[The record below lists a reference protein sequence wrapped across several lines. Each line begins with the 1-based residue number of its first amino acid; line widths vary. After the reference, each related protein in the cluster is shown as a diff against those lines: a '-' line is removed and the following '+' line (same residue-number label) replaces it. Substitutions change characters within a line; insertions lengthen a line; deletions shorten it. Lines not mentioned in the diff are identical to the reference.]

1 MVPIGISFLSI
12 NFITMQQPNSIQI
25 ASLLL
30 ENKILE
36 LSPSVPFTFASGI
49 KSPIYCDGRIIMSIP
64 DLRKTIAYNLAQTI
78 KQTYPDVQIIC
89 GVATG
94 SIAISA
100 WVAEILNLPLIYY
113 RKPKGY
119 GHNNTVEGKFE
130 SNQKV
135 VVVEDVVSTGGSCL
149 TAVESVRA
157 TGLEVLGVAFIYSHG
172 MIKSIENF
180 EANNCKYVSLCGLED
195 ALESANKSGI
205 LTTEQVETV
214 KDWKADPINWTSKN
228 GF

>member
-1 MVPIGISFLSI
+1 MQD
-12 NFITMQQPNSIQI
+12 ITSSQV

-30 ENKILE
+30 EHKILE
-36 LSPSVPFTFASGI
+36 LSPADPFTFASGI

-64 DLRKTIAYNLAQTI
+64 ALRVAIAKNLATKI
-78 KQTYPDVQIIC
+78 KQAYPDVQVIS

-94 SIAISA
+94 SIAMAAWIS
-100 WVAEILNLPLIYY
+100 EILDLPMIYH

-119 GHNNTVEGKFE
+119 GHNNTVEGQYTAG
-130 SNQKV
+130 QKV

-149 TAVESVRA
+149 KAVEDTRA
-157 TGLEVLGVAFIYSHG
+157 SGLEVLGVAFIYSHG
-172 MIKSIENF
+172 MISSIANF
-180 EANNCKYVSLCGLED
+180 EKAGCKFVSLCGLED
-195 ALESANKSGI
+195 ALESANESGI

-214 KDWKADPINWTSKN
+214 KDWKSDPINWGAKN

>member
-1 MVPIGISFLSI
+1 
-12 NFITMQQPNSIQI
+12 MQELNSIQI

-36 LSPSVPFTFASGI
+36 LSPTSPFTFASGI

-64 DLRKTIAYNLAQTI
+64 DLRKIIAYNLASKI
-78 KQTYPDVQIIC
+78 KQAYPDVEIIC

-100 WVAEILNLPLIYY
+100 WVAEILDLPLIYY
-113 RKPKGY
+113 RKPKGH

-157 TGLEVLGVAFIYSHG
+157 ASLDVLGVAFIYSHG
-172 MIKSIENF
+172 MIKSIESFNS
-180 EANNCKYVSLCGLED
+180 ANCKFVSLCGLED
-195 ALESANKSGI
+195 ALESANQTGI
-205 LTTEQVETV
+205 LTTDQVETV
-214 KDWKADPINWTSKN
+214 KDWKADPINWASKN

>member
-1 MVPIGISFLSI
+1 
-12 NFITMQQPNSIQI
+12 MQQLNSIQI

-36 LSPSVPFTFASGI
+36 LSPTSPFIFASGI

-64 DLRKTIAYNLAQTI
+64 ELRKIIAYNLATKI
-78 KQTYPDVQIIC
+78 KETYPDIEFIC

-94 SIAISA
+94 SIAMSA
-100 WVAEILNLPLIYY
+100 WIAEILNLPLIYY

-119 GHNNTVEGKFE
+119 GHNNTVEGQFYAG
-130 SNQKV
+130 QKV

-157 TGLEVLGVAFIYSHG
+157 VGLSVLGVAFIYSHG

-180 EANNCKYVSLCGLED
+180 DAANCNFVSLCGLED
-195 ALESANKSGI
+195 ALESANQSGI
-205 LTTEQVETV
+205 LTTDQVEII
-214 KDWKADPINWTSKN
+214 KDWKADSINWGSKH

>member
-1 MVPIGISFLSI
+1 
-12 NFITMQQPNSIQI
+12 MQELNNIQI
-25 ASLLL
+25 SALLL

-36 LSPSVPFTFASGI
+36 LSPTAPFTFASGI

-64 DLRKTIAYNLAQTI
+64 DLRKTIAFNLATKI
-78 KQTYPDVQIIC
+78 KLAYPDVQVIS

-100 WVAEILNLPLIYY
+100 WIAEILNLPLIYY

-119 GHNNTVEGKFE
+119 GHNNTVEGQFKVG
-130 SNQKV
+130 QKV

-149 TAVESVRA
+149 KAVESLREA
-157 TGLEVLGVAFIYSHG
+157 GLDVLGVAFIYSHG
-172 MIKSIENF
+172 MTKSIENF
-180 EANNCKYVSLCGLED
+180 DNAKCKFVSLCGLED
-195 ALESANKSGI
+195 ALESANDSGI
-205 LTTEQVETV
+205 LTTEQVVTV
-214 KDWKADPINWTSKN
+214 KDWKADPVNWGAKN